1 MITLAGPLERVLMR
15 CAFQINLDV
24 QDRLCL
30 VVGGEEEAAEKV
42 GRLLEAGA
50 KVTVISP
57 TLTDDLKKLAASAKI
72 LHRGRRFRTSDVDGG
87 VWLVINTLRDD
98 QVLTRDL
105 FALAKQKSFL
115 VCSSDQP
122 EYSNFT
128 MSALVA
134 RGPLRIAIST
144 SGVSPA
150 LASRLRQDLEP
161 IFDERFEVFL
171 EYLDAYRAH
180 LQKTEP
186 HTGKRQELLREAVAK
201 VKIQARIE
209 FPKIER
215 REPNEQKGT

>member
-1 MITLAGPLERVLMR
+1 MITLAGPLERVIMR
-15 CAFQINLDV
+15 CAFQINFDV

-30 VVGGEEEAAEKV
+30 VVGGDEEAAEKV
-42 GRLLEAGA
+42 TRLLEAGA

-57 TLTDDLKKLAASAKI
+57 TLTEDLKKLAASAKI
-72 LHRGRRFRTSDVDGG
+72 LQRGRRFRTSDVDGG

-105 FALAKQKSFL
+105 FALAKQKNFL

-122 EYSNFT
+122 EYCNFT
-128 MSALVA
+128 MPALLA

-215 REPNEQKGT
+215 REPNEKGT